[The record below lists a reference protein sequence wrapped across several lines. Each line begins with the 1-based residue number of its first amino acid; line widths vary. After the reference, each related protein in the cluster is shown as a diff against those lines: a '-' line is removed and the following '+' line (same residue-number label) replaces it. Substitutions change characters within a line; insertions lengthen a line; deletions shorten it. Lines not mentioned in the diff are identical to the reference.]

1 MPILVLSSELTSAR
15 GNNLSMLQEEI
26 VLVDHED
33 REVGIGEKL
42 ETHRRGD
49 LHRAFSVMIW
59 DGKGRLLL
67 QRRQIEKYH
76 SGGLWTNSCCGHPRP
91 GESAADAALR
101 RLNEEM
107 GITCALAPIGTFTY
121 RAELGGGLIE
131 HELVHIFRGIYDGAV
146 APNPEECDGYSWSVP
161 DTIERQIARAPQ
173 CFSAWFR
180 KYVEAGWPV
189 SPPEVT
195 VE

>member
-1 MPILVLSSELTSAR
+1 
-15 GNNLSMLQEEI
+15 MLQEEI

-67 QRRQIEKYH
+67 QRRKIDKYH

-107 GITCALAPIGTFTY
+107 GITCALTPIGTFTY

-131 HELVHIFRGIYDGAV
+131 HELVHLFRGIYDGAI
-146 APNPEECDGYSWSVP
+146 APNPEECDGYSWSAP
-161 DTIERQIARAPQ
+161 DTIERQIARAPES
-173 CFSAWFR
+173 FSAWFR

-189 SPPEVT
+189 SPPEAT
-195 VE
+195 VS